1 MKKSTQLDKLRKELL
16 LLETAFDQRA
26 KDIAYLTSL
35 NDADALAIR
44 AKSDRINQL
53 EVKP

>member
-1 MKKSTQLDKLRKELL
+1 MKKTTQLDKLKKELA
-16 LLETAFDQRA
+16 LLEAAFDQRA

-35 NDADALAIR
+35 NESDALAMR

-53 EVKP
+53 EPKV